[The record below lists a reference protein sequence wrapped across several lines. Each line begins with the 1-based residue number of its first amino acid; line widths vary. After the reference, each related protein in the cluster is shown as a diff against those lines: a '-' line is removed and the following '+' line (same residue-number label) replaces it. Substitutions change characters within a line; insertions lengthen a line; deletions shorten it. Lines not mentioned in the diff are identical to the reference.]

1 MLFLVDE
8 SEAGQRLDMALAALA
23 DVSRSQARRWIDED
37 RVRVNGRALAASRR
51 VEIGDAVEATPPEPV
66 PARVAA
72 EPIAVSVLYEDD
84 DVVVVD
90 KPAGMVVHP
99 APGHPGGTLVNALL
113 HHCSNLAGIGGV
125 LRPGIVHRLDRGTSG
140 ALVVAKNDSAHR
152 ELARQFFDHSVERV
166 YCALV
171 RGVPREDAG
180 RVDLPVG
187 RHARDRK
194 RMSVRAPV
202 GREAHT
208 AWCVA
213 RRFAA
218 SDRSWLEV
226 RPETGRTHQIRVHL
240 AAAGLPIA
248 GDPVYGRKGRT
259 PPESDLGR
267 PALHAA
273 RLAFTHPRSG
283 ERLHFEAPLPA
294 DLADLLAKLERRE
307 ASR

>member
-1 MLFLVDE
+1 
-8 SEAGQRLDMALAALA
+8 
-23 DVSRSQARRWIDED
+23 
-37 RVRVNGRALAASRR
+37 
-51 VEIGDAVEATPPEPV
+51 
-66 PARVAA
+66 
-72 EPIAVSVLYEDD
+72 
-84 DVVVVD
+84 
-90 KPAGMVVHP
+90 
-99 APGHPGGTLVNALL
+99 
-113 HHCSNLAGIGGV
+113 
-125 LRPGIVHRLDRGTSG
+125 
-140 ALVVAKNDSAHR
+140 
-152 ELARQFFDHSVERV
+152 
-166 YCALV
+166 
-171 RGVPREDAG
+171 
-180 RVDLPVG
+180 
-187 RHARDRK
+187 
-194 RMSVRAPV
+194 MSVRAPV